1 MLNRNIKQS
10 ITALEIFTRLE
21 DKIQTGEC
29 KVNGIITYS
38 SDPSLG
44 ISREINI
51 SIKLNDDIITTALRT
66 DDKVLC
72 IETYGRKKIFV
83 KTYKQEL
90 TDEEFENVKKRFIKL
105 AQKQQDD
112 FEQWIKSPDVTFN

>member
-21 DKIQTGEC
+21 DKLQTGEC
-29 KVNGIITYS
+29 KINNIMAYPS
-38 SDPSLG
+38 NPLSDIG
-44 ISREINI
+44 GEISIN
-51 SIKLNDDIITTALRT
+51 IKLNDIIITTDLRT
-66 DDKVLC
+66 ASNVLY
-72 IETYGRKKIFV
+72 IATYNGTAFCKS
-83 KTYKQEL
+83 YKQEL
-90 TDEEFENVKKRFIKL
+90 SDEEFENVKKRFIKI

>member
-21 DKIQTGEC
+21 DKIQIGEC
-29 KVNGIITYS
+29 KINNVITYS
-38 SDPSLG
+38 ANPFSD
-44 ISREINI
+44 INI
-51 SIKLNDDIITTALRT
+51 KVELNNKMIVTACLRVDTKALHIIAFGMCP
-66 DDKVLC
+66 KSY
-72 IETYGRKKIFV
+72 I
-83 KTYKQEL
+83 QEL
-90 TDEEFENVKKRFIKL
+90 SDEEFENVKKRFIKL

>member
-29 KVNGIITYS
+29 KINNIFTYAIG
-38 SDPSLG
+38 SL
-44 ISREINI
+44 SNTNENINI
-51 SIKLNDDIITTALRT
+51 NIKLLNDDSTLDLIIDNRVLYIMTYKICP
-66 DDKVLC
+66 KV
-72 IETYGRKKIFV
+72 
-83 KTYKQEL
+83 YKQEL
-90 TDEEFENVKKRFIKL
+90 TDEEFEDVKKRFIKL

-112 FEQWIKSPDVTFN
+112 FEQWIKSPDVIFN

>member
-21 DKIQTGEC
+21 DKLQTGEC
-29 KVNGIITYS
+29 KVNNVFTYII
-38 SDPSLG
+38 DSL
-44 ISREINI
+44 SNTNENINI
-51 SIKLNDDIITTALRT
+51 NIKLLNNDNTIDLRI
-66 DDKVLC
+66 DGKVLYIMPSRIC
-72 IETYGRKKIFV
+72 PKV
-83 KTYKQEL
+83 YKQEL

-112 FEQWIKSPDVTFN
+112 FEQWIKSPDVILN

>member
-29 KVNGIITYS
+29 KVNNVTTYS
-38 SDPSLG
+38 FSSLPDTK
-44 ISREINI
+44 ENINI
-51 SIKLNDDIITTALRT
+51 SIKLNDDFISTDLRIDTKALSITS
-66 DDKVLC
+66 
-72 IETYGRKKIFV
+72 YRKCPKFYI
-83 KTYKQEL
+83 QEL
-90 TDEEFENVKKRFIKL
+90 SDEEFENVKKRFIKI

>member
-29 KVNGIITYS
+29 KIDSIMTYDIS
-38 SDPSLG
+38 PLSDTNES
-44 ISREINI
+44 INI
-51 SIKLNDDIITTALRT
+51 NIELNNRFITADLRT
-66 DDKVLC
+66 DNKLLY
-72 IETYGRKKIFV
+72 IKSYRTLPKSYAQF
-83 KTYKQEL
+83 L
-90 TDEEFENVKKRFIKL
+90 SDEEFENVKKRFIKL

-112 FEQWIKSPDVTFN
+112 FEQWIKSPDVILN

>member
-21 DKIQTGEC
+21 DKLQTGEC
-29 KVNGIITYS
+29 KVNWVRCYSTINYKCTDICICLLDNKCIEISINS
-38 SDPSLG
+38 SDKSLHV
-44 ISREINI
+44 
-51 SIKLNDDIITTALRT
+51 TTCGTMFSKAY
-66 DDKVLC
+66 
-72 IETYGRKKIFV
+72 E
-83 KTYKQEL
+83 QEL
-90 TDEEFENVKKRFIKL
+90 TDEEFENVNKRFIKI

>member
-29 KVNGIITYS
+29 KINGIITYS

-51 SIKLNDDIITTALRT
+51 IIKLNDDIITTALRT

-72 IETYGRKKIFV
+72 IGTYGGKIFC

-90 TDEEFENVKKRFIKL
+90 SDEEFENVKKRFIKL

-112 FEQWIKSPDVTFN
+112 FEQWIKSPDVIFN